1 MSERDAQPLPS
12 GLTPVSPRLTSARL
26 LVLAIAAVVA
36 GAGVAATTFFAP
48 RWVTVALSIALIVAL
63 VWVGLVIAR
72 QVRHIGYA
80 TRDDDLLIARGV
92 MFRTTTVVPYGRMQ
106 YVEVSS
112 GPIARMFDLATLELH
127 TASASSDATIP
138 GMPRH
143 DAEALRDRLAAL
155 GEAHLAGL

>member
-1 MSERDAQPLPS
+1 M
-12 GLTPVSPRLTSARL
+12 TVT
-26 LVLAIAAVVA
+26 LAV
-36 GAGVAATTFFAP
+36 
-48 RWVTVALSIALIVAL
+48 ALIVAV

-80 TRDDDLLIARGV
+80 TRDDDLLIVRGV

-138 GMPRH
+138 GMPRR

>member
-1 MSERDAQPLPS
+1 MPTRDAHPLPV

-26 LVLAIAAVVA
+26 TSLAIAVI
-36 GAGVAATTFFAP
+36 VAATGVGATMAFAP
-48 RWVTVALSIALIVAL
+48 RWVTLALIVAL
-63 VWVGLVIAR
+63 LVAVVWVGLVIVR
-72 QVRHIGYA
+72 QVQHIGYA
-80 TRDDDLLIARGV
+80 TRDDDLLIVKGV
-92 MFRTTTVVPYGRMQ
+92 TFRTTTVVPYGRMQ